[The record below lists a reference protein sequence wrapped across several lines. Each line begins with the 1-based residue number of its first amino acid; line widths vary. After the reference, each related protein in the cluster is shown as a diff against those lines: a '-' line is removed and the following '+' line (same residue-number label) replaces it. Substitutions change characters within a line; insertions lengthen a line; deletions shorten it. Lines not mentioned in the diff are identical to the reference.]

1 MQFCKSTFLC
11 LAFFG
16 AAFQARVSLA
26 EDEPHAVVEWFAL
39 ADDAPAEAEEGGGP
53 QKKIIRGEIRQR
65 VETEFGGE
73 EEVERFEKPVDPL
86 NAFFFENRVVLSDDA
101 GKYWIGVECR
111 EATPEL
117 RAQLGLDEKQGLV
130 VVRISEGSAAEK
142 AGLKKYDVIAEVGGK
157 KLGRVPDL
165 AKIVNDVDGKMVSLS
180 IFRAGKQQLVD
191 ITPAERPQDV
201 LKFKIARPAQ
211 GMYVWDMEGMSH
223 FSAGKL
229 PLPDDMSITIV
240 RKGKEPTKITV
251 IHGKEKW
258 EVTDEQLDKLPE
270 LVRAFVQQSLG
281 KPWTM
286 GLPAPTPHRLPIPN
300 MPVPPPGEGAG
311 MRVVPLPPGGR
322 PSEVSPEMM
331 KRLELLDR
339 RLEQMQDEIRRLRND
354 RQGPPQFER
363 HLDQRGPRDDRPN
376 DDAELQFDDRPVPAP
391 NRK

>member
-65 VETEFGGE
+65 VERGLGGE
-73 EEVERFEKPVDPL
+73 EDVEHFDKVIDL
-86 NAFFFENRVVLSDDA
+86 GNSFVLENRDALSNEA
-101 GKYWIGVECR
+101 GIYWIGVECR

-117 RAQLGLDEKQGLV
+117 RAQLGLDDKQGLV
-130 VVRISEGSAAEK
+130 VVRISDGSAAEK
-142 AGLKKYDVIAEVGGK
+142 AGLKKHDVIAEVGGK

-165 AKIVNDVDGKMVSLS
+165 AKIVNDVDGKTVSLS
-180 IFRAGKQQLVD
+180 IFRAGKQQQIDV
-191 ITPAERPQDV
+191 TPAERPQDV
-201 LKFKIARPAQ
+201 LKFKIARPAH
-211 GMYVWDMEGMSH
+211 GMFVTKGWSNLPG
-223 FSAGKL
+223 GKL

-270 LVRAFVQQSLG
+270 LVRVFVQQSLG
-281 KPWTM
+281 LPWTM
-286 GLPAPTPHRLPIPN
+286 GLSAPTPDRLPVPN

-322 PSEVSPEMM
+322 PSEVSPDIM

-363 HLDQRGPRDDRPN
+363 HLDRRGPRDDRPN